1 MVVITATHLPQRGQ
15 LYWLRY
21 WQWGHA
27 MSHRWRNF
35 LFMIPFFVIGIAIP
49 VYYFGIN
56 GDGGAAPPPSYS
68 SPSSDMRPSVLPQG
82 REVVSASRDFFERTA
97 NRWETPH
104 GPSQVSIQLLTL
116 GGLFAAGYLA
126 LRIVLAGLS
135 NFEGAARAGFGFV
148 VHKALGPMFMGF
160 LAVGSTWGIHQTVA
174 NQFGMTWA
182 AVTVAMTAATAT
194 LFALAG
200 VRLRE

>member
-1 MVVITATHLPQRGQ
+1 MGP
-15 LYWLRY
+15 
-21 WQWGHA
+21 A
-27 MSHRWRNF
+27 MSSRWRNF

-56 GDGGAAPPPSYS
+56 GDGGTAPPPSYS
-68 SPSSDMRPSVLPQG
+68 APSSDSAPSVLPQG
-82 REVVSASRDFFERTA
+82 RDVVRASRDFFERTTDK
-97 NRWETPH
+97 WETPR
-104 GPSQVSIQLLTL
+104 GPSRLSIQLLIL
-116 GGLFAAGYLA
+116 GGLFAAGYVV

-135 NFEGAARAGFGFV
+135 GFEGAARAAFGFM

-174 NQFGMTWA
+174 DQFGVTWA